1 MKDDKKS
8 LASFIEAGAASA
20 PAFIFEG
27 TPVSRGEFKIRIDE
41 TTNWLAALGIGKGDV
56 INMSEAA

>member
-41 TTNWLAALGIGKGDV
+41 TTN
-56 INMSEAA
+56 